1 LRDQVCTI
9 LIELWS
15 KLDDRKLHVAKEL
28 VLPLLRLTDSGHSG
42 SREFG
47 STTYFDIL
55 RTEYQKTSALFAV
68 ENYTID
74 AVVNIVAE
82 RNHAVAKSTSGNSTH
97 GTSSSSSSAP
107 STTSTTST
115 TSSTSEKLQK
125 NNTRSPGEGFLELFT
140 SQLENQFLDDDVF
153 KSDLAIRFLE
163 GIKKLF
169 VLLSALS
176 KYESSPDSSV
186 YEDERAASMLSL
198 MDYLRVTNRTDMRIK
213 YIKKLTSL
221 HKSLGS
227 HVEAGNV
234 ILMTLDTGSD
244 STETKNASPNTQNK
258 MDRVEI
264 QLTEAAVASFK
275 HGDDWQ
281 R

>member
-1 LRDQVCTI
+1 MRDQVCTI

-74 AVVNIVAE
+74 AVVKIVAE
-82 RNHAVAKSTSGNSTH
+82 RDHAVAKSTSGNSTH
-97 GTSSSSSSAP
+97 GTSSSSISAP
-107 STTSTTST
+107 STTSS
-115 TSSTSEKLQK
+115 SEKLQKNK

>member
-1 LRDQVCTI
+1 MRDQVCTI

-74 AVVNIVAE
+74 AVVKIVAE
-82 RNHAVAKSTSGNSTH
+82 RDHAVAKSTSGNSTH
-97 GTSSSSSSAP
+97 GTSSSSISAP
-107 STTSTTST
+107 SSTSTT
-115 TSSTSEKLQK
+115 STSEKLQK
-125 NNTRSPGEGFLELFT
+125 NNARSPGEGFLELFT

>member
-1 LRDQVCTI
+1 MRDQVCTI

-74 AVVNIVAE
+74 AVVKIVAE
-82 RNHAVAKSTSGNSTH
+82 RDHAVAKSTSGNSTH
-97 GTSSSSSSAP
+97 GTSSSSSSSISAP
-107 STTSTTST
+107 STTSST
-115 TSSTSEKLQK
+115 STSEKLQK
-125 NNTRSPGEGFLELFT
+125 NNARSPGEGFLELFT

>member
-1 LRDQVCTI
+1 MRDQVCTI

-74 AVVNIVAE
+74 AVVKIVAE
-82 RNHAVAKSTSGNSTH
+82 RDHAVAKSTSGNSTH
-97 GTSSSSSSAP
+97 GTSSSSISAP
-107 STTSTTST
+107 STTSTA
-115 TSSTSEKLQK
+115 SEKLQKNK